1 MAHGL
6 SMRCSIISIFVTV
19 CLNVTCQT
27 MDITAV
33 QPLSF
38 GNFTNSGGGSV
49 IIDHSGTGSTTGTIK
64 LAGIDHQAA
73 EFNLTITAERT
84 INIYYP
90 PDQYLTRDGG
100 TETMAVTLGPA
111 DKGNSFVAAPEPFI
125 NIINIGGTLDVGTPA
140 ANPNGNYSGEIEV
153 EFTIVHE

>member
-6 SMRCSIISIFVTV
+6 SLRCSIISIFVTV

-27 MDITAV
+27 MEITAV

-49 IIDHSGTGSTTGTIK
+49 IIDHNGTGSTTGTIK
-64 LAGIDHQAA
+64 LAGVDHQAA

-90 PDQYLTRDGG
+90 SGQYLTRDGG
-100 TETMAVTLGPA
+100 TETMTVTVGPA
-111 DKGNSFVAAPEPFI
+111 DKGTSFVAIPEHV
-125 NIINIGGTLDVGTPA
+125 NIINIGGTLNVGTPA
-140 ANPNGNYSGEIEV
+140 ANPTGNYSGEIEV
-153 EFTIVHE
+153 EFTMVYE

>member
-6 SMRCSIISIFVTV
+6 SIRCSIISIFVTV

-27 MDITAV
+27 MEVTAV

-49 IIDHSGTGSTTGTIK
+49 TIHHSDAGSTTGTVK
-64 LAGIDHQAA
+64 LVGIDHQAA

-84 INIYYP
+84 IGIYCP

-100 TETMAVTLGPA
+100 SETMAVTVGPA
-111 DKGNSFVAAPEPFI
+111 DKGDSFVAGPEPFI
-125 NIINIGGTLDVGTPA
+125 NIINIGGTLNVGTPA
-140 ANPNGNYSGEIEV
+140 ANPAGNYSGEIEV
-153 EFTIVHE
+153 EFTIEY